1 MATLGFSRGSVVENL
16 PAKARDLG
24 SIPGVGKIPWR
35 RAWLPIPVFLPG
47 EFHGQRSL
55 AGCSL
60 WGSQRVRHDWA
71 VMHVVTSLSLLSS
84 SEITWPVP
92 SLFEVIMGKSHSP
105 NNPFTENLLSVGQCA
120 MWKAQNKET
129 LQAVTSSW
137 WWGSSL
143 QWRTWFHSQKAEGT
157 VWLFLVWGDLRGAAP
172 LGERGKVQIYKHQG
186 GTFRC
191 RFRFT
196 CVNHALS
203 RVIFLLYCLHSWWTW
218 RDENTPPF
226 SIHMGAVEITWDLH
240 WKIQAMC
247 KWKCRCL
254 ICLWMWCSSL
264 SCKLSSD
271 ILEILK
277 TGSL

>member
-1 MATLGFSRGSVVENL
+1 MATLGFPRGSVVENL
-16 PAKARDLG
+16 PAKARDMG

-35 RAWLPIPVFLPG
+35 RAWLPVPVFLPG
-47 EFHGQRSL
+47 ESHGQRSL

-105 NNPFTENLLSVGQCA
+105 NNPFTENLLSVGQCT

-137 WWGSSL
+137 WWGRGTSVKNMISLSGSLRNSVAISPLGGSQGSS
-143 QWRTWFHSQKAEGT
+143 T
-157 VWLFLVWGDLRGAAP
+157 

-186 GTFRC
+186 G
-191 RFRFT
+191 
-196 CVNHALS
+196 
-203 RVIFLLYCLHSWWTW
+203 
-218 RDENTPPF
+218 
-226 SIHMGAVEITWDLH
+226 
-240 WKIQAMC
+240 
-247 KWKCRCL
+247 
-254 ICLWMWCSSL
+254 
-264 SCKLSSD
+264 D
-271 ILEILK
+271 I
-277 TGSL
+277 